1 MSLSLHLKTEGQSQS
16 EQFLVS
22 HGSWQNRYKISLSDN
37 RLRFTVNT
45 INGIVDLDSETT
57 PEPGKWY
64 HLAVVYNGQDAELW
78 LNGELDAFKAHTGAI
93 NTSPV
98 AMVFGQQLPG
108 SPSFNYHGSLDN
120 IRIFDYALSP
130 DSIQT
135 VQYLGIETLPSS
147 MAGILSVYPNPSK
160 GNSLTVRMQPK
171 CLQSVSYRIFQSDG
185 RVITSGIIEYQHYN
199 EFTLPLPKELPAGLY
214 ILMLE
219 CNSQAKQIRFV
230 IAP

>member
-1 MSLSLHLKTEGQSQS
+1 MHGSSNAAVSWKENALGETNKAAFFNGNNAAITLPSSPLLNFTNAMSLSLHLKTEGQSQS
-16 EQFLVS
+16 EQFLAS

-45 INGIVDLDSETT
+45 INGIVDLDSETI

-120 IRIFDYALSP
+120 IWIFDYALSP

-135 VQYLGIETLPSS
+135 AQYLNIGTLTSS
-147 MAGILSVYPNPSK
+147 C
-160 GNSLTVRMQPK
+160 R
-171 CLQSVSYRIFQSDG
+171 
-185 RVITSGIIEYQHYN
+185 
-199 EFTLPLPKELPAGLY
+199 EF
-214 ILMLE
+214 
-219 CNSQAKQIRFV
+219 
-230 IAP
+230 